1 MTYFLGKD
9 KPFCNMRVNQ
19 NKSDENE
26 SIDEGGQV
34 AEIVKGDSKGETG
47 APERKFNSNWIK
59 KYAWPCLYLTIKC
72 TVKNV

>member
-9 KPFCNMRVNQ
+9 KLFCNLRVNQ

-34 AEIVKGDSKGETG
+34 AEIVKGDSKG
-47 APERKFNSNWIK
+47 
-59 KYAWPCLYLTIKC
+59 
-72 TVKNV
+72 